1 MPRSG
6 KIKKKLTEP
15 DLVYKSRMVSKL
27 INKIMWSGKKSVAQ
41 KIVYDAF
48 SFIKEKEKKDPLDV
62 FNNALKNVNPKIEVK
77 ARRVGGASYQVP
89 MEVKGNRRDSL
100 SIRWIVDAARSKD
113 NKEYKTMVEKLA
125 VEIIAASKN
134 EGEAIKKKELV
145 HKMAESNKAF
155 AFFKW

>member
-1 MPRSG
+1 MTANSNYLQLEKPYFNR
-6 KIKKKLTEP
+6 K
-15 DLVYKSRMVSKL
+15 VHYKQQVSVH
-27 INKIMWSGKKSVAQ
+27 STRA
-41 KIVYDAF
+41 
-48 SFIKEKEKKDPLDV
+48 KDPLDV